1 MGRHALSDP
10 ALPSAATAGEIVA
23 ADQGPQVSTE
33 AAFNQRREQAI
44 AKFGD
49 GLPSWSM
56 EHYESEIR
64 RELGRSAESFL
75 QAGRMLLV
83 ARECTTHG
91 EWGGMLQR
99 LNLGSDTALRMM
111 AWAKHCS
118 ALPNPARVRDL
129 TQAAGTIGKMV
140 ELCQLPPEQFQELAE
155 GQTGELALDDVARM
169 TRDELR
175 AAVREA
181 RADIEAKDSRSQDRE
196 RRIERL
202 EKELRKARGERAR
215 ATPDQVSTKLRDRV
229 QIAAQQLRCDI
240 VARSDGDDVSSLS
253 QAIHELRAHAAEQGD
268 ASAHDVYLGG
278 LIGELLT
285 ELRVLRDQHC
295 LPIVRDHG
303 DPAWMT
309 GN

>member
-1 MGRHALSDP
+1 MGRQ
-10 ALPSAATAGEIVA
+10 ALPTLPVATAGELVETNRERLA
-23 ADQGPQVSTE
+23 AVE
-33 AAFNQRREQAI
+33 AEHNERRELAI
-44 AKFGD
+44 AEFGD
-49 GLPSWSM
+49 GLPWSL
-56 EHYESEIR
+56 EHYEAEIKHEMR
-64 RELGRSAESFL
+64 RGCEAFL
-75 QAGRMLLV
+75 RAGRYLV
-83 ARECTTHG
+83 VVRECATHG
-91 EWGGMLQR
+91 EFGGMVDR
-99 LNLGSDTALRMM
+99 LGIAPRQAQRMM
-111 AWAKHCS
+111 EAARRMA
-118 ALPNPARVRDL
+118 ALPNASRATHL
-129 TQAAGTIGKMV
+129 ITATGTVSKLV
-140 ELCQLPPEQFQELAE
+140 ELLSLPEDEFAELAAE
-155 GQTGELALDDVARM
+155 GESKSGLSIDDVARM

-181 RADIEAKDSRSQDRE
+181 RADIDAKDSRSQDRE
-196 RRIERL
+196 RRIEHL

-229 QIAAQQLRCDI
+229 QIAAQQFRCDI

>member
-1 MGRHALSDP
+1 MGRQALTDP
-10 ALPSAATAGEIVA
+10 ALPAATAGELVPA
-23 ADQGPQVSTE
+23 TQGPQAIVE
-33 AAFNQRREQAI
+33 AAYNERREQAI
-44 AKFGD
+44 AEYGD
-49 GLPSWSM
+49 GLPWSL
-56 EHYESEIR
+56 EHYEAEIR
-64 RELGRSAESFL
+64 SEMRRGFESFFR
-75 QAGRMLLV
+75 AGRYLAV
-83 ARECTTHG
+83 VRACATHG
-91 EWGGMLQR
+91 EWGGMLDR
-99 LNLGSDTALRMM
+99 LGMSQSQAHRMIEAARRIKSIANHARAHDLMLAIGNQSKFIALL
-111 AWAKHCS
+111 S
-118 ALPNPARVRDL
+118 LPEEEFA
-129 TQAAGTIGKMV
+129 
-140 ELCQLPPEQFQELAE
+140 ELAAE
-155 GQTGELALDDVARM
+155 GQTDSLSIDDVARM

-196 RRIERL
+196 RRIEHL

-229 QIAAQQLRCDI
+229 QIAAQQLKCDI